1 MPEQVR
7 HDGVGGTSVPLLRYS
22 RSKKG
27 NDMGATTIGA
37 LIGGGIDAM
46 SGDDGNADG
55 AIIGAVTANVLKIV
69 VPLAVT
75 YAVGWAVLRGAA
87 ELKDQVFGKV
97 DS

>member
-1 MPEQVR
+1 V
-7 HDGVGGTSVPLLRYS
+7 S
-22 RSKKG
+22 
-27 NDMGATTIGA
+27 TTTTGA
-37 LIGGGIDAM
+37 LIGAAFDSL
-46 SGDDGNADG
+46 SGDDDGVADG

-69 VPLAVT
+69 LPLAVT